1 MLIKIVNYKIY
12 YYLNRRYNVLYTLL
26 SFYIIPPFR
35 PGRRGPAN
43 DLYGLQEGEPIE
55 QPGSGPDPGSGRRRY
70 PDGNGE

>member
-1 MLIKIVNYKIY
+1 MLVLLYRNFLTILITIKK
-12 YYLNRRYNVLYTLL
+12 LL
-26 SFYIIPPFR
+26 ITPTEARSTAKDR

-70 PDGNGE
+70 LDRNRE